1 MCRGETGRR
10 VQRLVEGSPLARD
23 LVRRYIAG
31 ETPDEAVRVAGELA
45 AEGLPVTIEYIGE
58 PEHAGPGGPGRHRAA
73 GRTAAE
79 TAAGKAAAARAER
92 TVAEYLRLLDVLAAR
107 GLARGADL
115 TVDLGALDPLAG
127 ERGPVERVARV
138 CEAARDAGATVTLE
152 FPERHVPAERA
163 LAVHAALREDHP
175 GLGVTIPACLRA
187 AAEHC
192 RRLSG
197 SRVRL
202 RKGVRDAP
210 AAVAH
215 RDAREIDRSFVRC
228 LRILMAGHGHPM
240 VATVDRRMIEIA
252 SVLATLNERAPG
264 GFEYVMPY
272 GVRPATQR
280 RLRELGAALRVH
292 VPYGSD
298 WYDYLLRRL

>member
-1 MCRGETGRR
+1 M
-10 VQRLVEGSPLARD
+10 EGSPLARD

-45 AEGLPVTIEYIGE
+45 AEGLPVTIEYVGE
-58 PEHAGPGGPGRHRAA
+58 SEHCGPGGPGTGRYTAEA

-79 TAAGKAAAARAER
+79 GTEDKAAARAER
-92 TVAEYLRLLDVLAAR
+92 TVAEYLRVLDLLAAR
-107 GLARGADL
+107 DLARGADL
-115 TVDLGALDPLAG
+115 TVDLGALDPLADEQG
-127 ERGPVERVARV
+127 AAERVARV
-138 CEAARDAGATVTLE
+138 CEAARDAGATVTLD
-152 FPERHVPAERA
+152 FAERHVPAERV
-163 LAVHAALREDHP
+163 LAVHAALRDDHP

-228 LRILMAGHGHPM
+228 LRILMAGHGRPT
-240 VATVDRRMIEIA
+240 VATHDRRMIEIA
-252 SVLATLNERAPG
+252 SVLGTLNERAPG
-264 GFEYVMPY
+264 GFEYLMPY

-292 VPYGSD
+292 VPYGSA
-298 WYDYLLRRL
+298 WYDHLLRRL